1 MQLRTPI
8 AGRAFAAHSHPDAID
23 RSGERGAV
31 EAGERSLVRTRKQ
44 VPARAIIDDV
54 EAMSDMEISA
64 QGACA
69 ISAFEANDIVG
80 SPRSP
85 DRLRGLQNA
94 GRLPR
99 Y

>member
-1 MQLRTPI
+1 MGFASTEPHGCCDAHQ
-8 AGRAFAAHSHPDAID
+8 GSERASKFQHC
-23 RSGERGAV
+23 
-31 EAGERSLVRTRKQ
+31 
-44 VPARAIIDDV
+44 AIIDDV
-54 EAMSDMEISA
+54 EAMSDMEMSA

-80 SPRSP
+80 LPRSP